1 MFFFAD
7 LTNIEVVDIIE
18 VLGTIAFA
26 ISGIR
31 LASAK
36 RFDWFGAIVI
46 GFVTATGGG
55 TLRDLLLDVPVFWMQ
70 ASRYIWCT
78 LFAFIIVLGFRK
90 YLVHLNNT
98 IFWFDCIGLGLFVVV
113 GYEKALALGYP
124 IWVCVSMATIT
135 GIVGGIIRDI
145 LINEVPIIFTQELY
159 AVACI
164 LGGILFS
171 ILYYFNIQL
180 LVIEVSTA
188 VFVVVI
194 RFFATRYH
202 IKLPILKERSRSGI
216 IFYTSVIPSEMI
228 SI

>member
-1 MFFFAD
+1 MFLFDD
-7 LTNIEVVDIIE
+7 LAQIQAVDIIE
-18 VLGTIAFA
+18 FLGTIAFA

-36 RFDWFGAIVI
+36 HFDWFGAIVI
-46 GFVTATGGG
+46 GFVTAVGGG
-55 TLRDLLLDVPVFWMQ
+55 TLRDLLLDVPIFWMQ

-78 LFAFIIVLGFRK
+78 LFAFIVVLCFRK
-90 YLVHLNNT
+90 FLVHLNNT

-113 GYEKALALGYP
+113 GYEKAMALDYP
-124 IWVCVSMATIT
+124 VWVCVSMATIT

-145 LINEVPIIFTQELY
+145 LINEIPIIFTQELY

-171 ILYYFNIQL
+171 ILNYL
-180 LVIEVSTA
+180 HVDLVVTEIATA

-194 RFFATRYH
+194 RILATKYH
-202 IKLPILKERSRSGI
+202 LKLPVLKGED
-216 IFYTSVIPSEMI
+216 
-228 SI
+228 

>member
-7 LTNIEVVDIIE
+7 LTHIEVVDIIE

-113 GYEKALALGYP
+113 GYEKALVLGYP
-124 IWVCVSMATIT
+124 VWVCVSMATIT

-202 IKLPILKERSRSGI
+202 IKLPILKGE
-216 IFYTSVIPSEMI
+216 E
-228 SI
+228 